1 MDKETQEEIE
11 LKYSVLNYMKEHGF
25 NVEQKLDE
33 KAYQLPIE
41 PKNMF
46 FKTGF

>member
-11 LKYSVLNYMKEHGF
+11 LKDSVLNYMKEHGF

-33 KAYQLPIE
+33 KADQLPIE